1 MKVYIVVHFM
11 TVLFAYEGVSLF
23 KNVSVN
29 KFIQNKFLKIKQ
41 FQLQRLSPLAI
52 FCHLFYVLFSM
63 TTTGMFF
70 DGHHLAPL
78 FEFVRCA
85 SFFVYSL
92 RGLPLLEST
101 LTWMGLVDLY
111 GPSAVSYTTL
121 LLQIYFIVSAAIWSL
136 IPAINLS
143 SNYIQKK
150 LK

>member
-1 MKVYIVVHFM
+1 M
-11 TVLFAYEGVSLF
+11 
-23 KNVSVN
+23 
-29 KFIQNKFLKIKQ
+29 
-41 FQLQRLSPLAI
+41 QRLSPLAI

-63 TTTGMFF
+63 TTIGMFF

-78 FEFVRCA
+78 FEFGRCA
-85 SFFVYSL
+85 FFFVYSL

-136 IPAINLS
+136 IPALNLS

>member
-1 MKVYIVVHFM
+1 M
-11 TVLFAYEGVSLF
+11 
-23 KNVSVN
+23 
-29 KFIQNKFLKIKQ
+29 
-41 FQLQRLSPLAI
+41 QRLSPLAI

-63 TTTGMFF
+63 TTIGMFF

-85 SFFVYSL
+85 FFFVYSL

-136 IPAINLS
+136 IPALNLS
-143 SNYIQKK
+143 SGYIQKK
-150 LK
+150 LN